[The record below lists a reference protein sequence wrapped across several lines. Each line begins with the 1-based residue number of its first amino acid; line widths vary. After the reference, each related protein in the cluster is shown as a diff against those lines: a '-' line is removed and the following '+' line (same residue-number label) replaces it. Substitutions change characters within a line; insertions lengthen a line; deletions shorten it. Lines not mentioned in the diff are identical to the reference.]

1 MAFAIAKRAYDGE
14 SAIYVTAIKR
24 CWSSIDNARIWDN
37 RLNMES
43 WKVRTWVRRDLAEKA
58 LALIADIGG
67 YDDYS
72 VVEIYLNDF
81 EP

>member
-1 MAFAIAKRAYDGE
+1 MAFAIAKRAHDGE

-24 CWSSIDNARIWDN
+24 CWSSIDNVRIWDN

-43 WKVRTWVRRDLAEKA
+43 WKVRTWARRDLAEKA

-72 VVEIYLNDF
+72 VVEISKGF
-81 EP
+81 

>member
-1 MAFAIAKRAYDGE
+1 MAYAIAKRAHDGE
-14 SAIYVTAIKR
+14 SAFYVTAIKR

-37 RLNMES
+37 QLNLES
-43 WKVRTWVRRDLAEKA
+43 WKVRSWARRDLAEKA

-72 VVEIYLNDF
+72 VDEISKGI
-81 EP
+81 